1 MELLG
6 RGIEGGIRFV
16 RIFFFILSRA
26 VNSRGLAAF
35 RDGFRKG
42 LGLNFFF
49 FAVAVDWAEKG
60 ERIW

>member
-49 FAVAVDWAEKG
+49 CSCGRLGGKG